1 MRKIGFTLTNH
12 RTKEILPHSYH
23 IHSLSDRRKMF
34 FSMLNTM
41 LPQKAQMNVSHCKK
55 VKQDVY
61 TLLREKV
68 MSFLPMHRL
77 RPEISQPIMRILI
90 HESGVINRFLYRIDT
105 PLGDYLSSR
114 GYKGILYST
123 SGFDHPATALAA
135 LMMQNGKIEMMLDLD
150 ELFTQTVFKR
160 IKPQDGAVITR
171 ENSFIHIS
179 SGGQITR
186 LHPRWK
192 RMNSDSLALRRN
204 HIETAFDELNRDSID
219 SYYLIYP
226 KMDDFT
232 RHILIKN
239 SDENPIKIIPYS
251 FTFCTK
257 VKHGIQ

>member
-1 MRKIGFTLTNH
+1 MRKIGFTLSNH
-12 RTKEILPHSYH
+12 RIKEVLPHSYH
-23 IHSLSDRRKMF
+23 IHSLSNRRKMF
-34 FSMLNTM
+34 LSMLNTM
-41 LPQKAQMNVSHCKK
+41 LPKEAHFNLSRCKK

-61 TLLREKV
+61 TLLRDKV

-77 RPEISQPIMRILI
+77 RPETTQPVVTILI
-90 HESGVINRFLYRIDT
+90 HESGVINRFLQRIDT

-123 SGFDHPATALAA
+123 SGFDNPAAALAV
-135 LMMQNGKIEMMLDLD
+135 LMMHGGKIEMMLDLN

-160 IKPQDGAVITR
+160 IKPQEGSVVTR
-171 ENSFIHIS
+171 DESFIHIS
-179 SGGQITR
+179 SGGQVTR

-192 RMNSDSLALRRN
+192 RMNSDSLSLRRN
-204 HIETAFDELNRDSID
+204 HIDTAFDELKREEID
-219 SYYLIYP
+219 AYYLVYP

-239 SDENPIKIIPYS
+239 SDENPVKIIPYS

-257 VKHGIQ
+257 EKHV

>member
-23 IHSLSDRRKMF
+23 IHSLSNRRKMF
-34 FSMLNTM
+34 LSMLNTM
-41 LPQKAQMNVSHCKK
+41 LPKEAHFNVSRCKQ

-61 TLLREKV
+61 TLLRDKV
-68 MSFLPMHRL
+68 LSFLPMHRL
-77 RPEISQPIMRILI
+77 RPEPSQRIVTILI
-90 HESGVINRFLYRIDT
+90 HESGVIDRFLHHIDT
-105 PLGDYLSSR
+105 PLGKYLSSQ
-114 GYKGILYST
+114 GYKGMLYST
-123 SGFDHPATALAA
+123 PGFDHPAAALAA

-160 IKPQDGAVITR
+160 IKPQEGTIVTR
-171 ENSFIHIS
+171 DESFIHIS

-192 RMNSDSLALRRN
+192 RMNSDSLSLRRN
-204 HIETAFDELNRDSID
+204 HINTAFDELNRDAID
-219 SYYLIYP
+219 SYYLVYP

-257 VKHGIQ
+257 EKHGIQ